1 MHHLALI
8 NKITV
13 DDQFKNTDLLIYENF
28 IGKCYQIKDQLL
40 IVIIYSRYRFIY
52 PVNLNYE
59 IVDFRLNF
67 AHVSLLFTFIMRRS
81 AANKVLKKKEQEQP
95 EKNAQKLS
103 AEINSEILFSSPLV

>member
-1 MHHLALI
+1 MLVELVLCPLTFWGAPSALI
-8 NKITV
+8 NKIAV

-40 IVIIYSRYRFIY
+40 IVIIYSTYIIIY

-81 AANKVLKKKEQEQP
+81 AVNKLLKLRKKCED
-95 EKNAQKLS
+95 KLRK
-103 AEINSEILFSSPLV
+103 IL

>member
-40 IVIIYSRYRFIY
+40 IVIIYSTYRFIY

-59 IVDFRLNF
+59 IVMIVDFRLNF

-81 AANKVLKKKEQEQP
+81 AVNKLLKLRKKCED
-95 EKNAQKLS
+95 KLRK
-103 AEINSEILFSSPLV
+103 IL

>member
-28 IGKCYQIKDQLL
+28 IGKCYQIKELFQLL

-81 AANKVLKKKEQEQP
+81 AVNKLIKLRKKCED
-95 EKNAQKLS
+95 KLRK
-103 AEINSEILFSSPLV
+103 IL

>member
-1 MHHLALI
+1 MVHHLDLI

-40 IVIIYSRYRFIY
+40 IVIIYSTYRFIY

-67 AHVSLLFTFIMRRS
+67 AHVALLFTFIMRRS
-81 AANKVLKKKEQEQP
+81 AVNKLLKLRKKCED
-95 EKNAQKLS
+95 KLRK
-103 AEINSEILFSSPLV
+103 IL